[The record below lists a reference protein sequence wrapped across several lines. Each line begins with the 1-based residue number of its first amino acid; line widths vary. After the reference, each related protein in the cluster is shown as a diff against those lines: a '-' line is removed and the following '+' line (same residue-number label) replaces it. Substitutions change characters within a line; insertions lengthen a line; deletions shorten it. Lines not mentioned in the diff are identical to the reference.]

1 MSLRILS
8 SRILIT
14 LFLLK
19 RKKPQKAAFPVGCTL
34 RRPHR
39 GIKITHPVECAI
51 AQAYS
56 SRKVPNRRAEIEDPL
71 RGIPISSRPYAVLCR
86 GHLNQY
92 RHTYSSCRVPHG
104 TICLYHTRFSAGCQ
118 CFCSMRLKPSPST
131 SSVDTT
137 MRKAS
142 GSQSCTR
149 VRSWYISERRT
160 AQSSTRLSSPV

>member
-56 SRKVPNRRAEIEDPL
+56 SRKVPNRRAEKAP
-71 RGIPISSRPYAVLCR
+71 SRPYAVLCR

-92 RHTYSSCRVPHG
+92 RHTYSSFRIPHG

-137 MRKAS
+137 MRKAL